1 MHSCTPIWPEA
12 LAVFD
17 LYLCIYL
24 CTNAKANF
32 QLTSVMV
39 LLQGMTADVIGRGDA
54 PVIGM
59 TDTYTVPGVY
69 TLEVPCPTTRST
81 GTIHLEM
88 WDEDKVSFVH
98 DFSLS
103 FHMNYAKLL
112 KWLVVLPF
120 SMMAAVVINVLSSRD
135 LLSSASLPMF
145 RDSVK
150 RTK

>member
-1 MHSCTPIWPEA
+1 
-12 LAVFD
+12 
-17 LYLCIYL
+17 
-24 CTNAKANF
+24 
-32 QLTSVMV
+32 
-39 LLQGMTADVIGRGDA
+39 MTAETIGRGDA

-59 TDTYTVPGVY
+59 TDTYTLPGVY

-81 GTIHLEM
+81 GTIHLEL

-120 SMMAAVVINVLSSRD
+120 TIMAMVIVNVLSSRD
-135 LLSSASLPMF
+135 QWSSISLPTLAS
-145 RDSVK
+145 RPDRK
-150 RTK
+150 Y

>member
-1 MHSCTPIWPEA
+1 
-12 LAVFD
+12 
-17 LYLCIYL
+17 
-24 CTNAKANF
+24 
-32 QLTSVMV
+32 MV

-59 TDTYTVPGVY
+59 TDTYSVPGVY

-120 SMMAAVVINVLSSRD
+120 TVMAAVVVNVLSSRD

-145 RDSVK
+145 RDGAE

>member
-1 MHSCTPIWPEA
+1 
-12 LAVFD
+12 
-17 LYLCIYL
+17 
-24 CTNAKANF
+24 
-32 QLTSVMV
+32 MV

-59 TDTYTVPGVY
+59 TDTYTLPGVY
-69 TLEVPCPTTRST
+69 TLEVPCPATKST
-81 GTIHLEM
+81 GTIHIEM

-120 SMMAAVVINVLSSRD
+120 TMMAAVVINVLSSRD

-145 RDSVK
+145 RDGVK

>member
-1 MHSCTPIWPEA
+1 
-12 LAVFD
+12 
-17 LYLCIYL
+17 
-24 CTNAKANF
+24 
-32 QLTSVMV
+32 
-39 LLQGMTADVIGRGDA
+39 MTADVIGRGDA

-59 TDTYTVPGVY
+59 TDTYSVPGVY

-88 WDEDKVSFVH
+88 WDEDKISFVH

-103 FHMNYAKLL
+103 FHMSYAKLL

-120 SMMAAVVINVLSSRD
+120 TVMAAFVINLLSSRD
-135 LLSSASLPMF
+135 LLSFASLPMF
-145 RDSVK
+145 QNSAE